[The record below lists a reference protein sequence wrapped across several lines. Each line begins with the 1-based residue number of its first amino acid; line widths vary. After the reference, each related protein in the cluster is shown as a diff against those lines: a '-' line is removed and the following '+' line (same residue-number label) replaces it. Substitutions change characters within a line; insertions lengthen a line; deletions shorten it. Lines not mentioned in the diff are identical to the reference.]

1 MEIIIDLHVNIFFCS
16 VGVQSVNEMK
26 SRIEGREE
34 MPKGRTNIDIFLG
47 ILPKKGGKCGNLK
60 GKKDKNYVHFSK
72 L

>member
-1 MEIIIDLHVNIFFCS
+1 
-16 VGVQSVNEMK
+16 MK

-47 ILPKKGGKCGNLK
+47 ILPKKGKKCGNLK
-60 GKKDKNYVHFSK
+60 GKKDENYVHFFK